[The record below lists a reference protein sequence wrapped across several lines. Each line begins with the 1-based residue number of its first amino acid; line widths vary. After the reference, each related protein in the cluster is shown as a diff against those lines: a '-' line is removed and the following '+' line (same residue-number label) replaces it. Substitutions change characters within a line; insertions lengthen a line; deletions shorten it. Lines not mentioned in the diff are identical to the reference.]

1 MSEMFYEWFLFFVFN
16 VGGRGKKKKN
26 KEYND
31 FCYFLGLFVILSDF
45 LLD

>member
-1 MSEMFYEWFLFFVFN
+1 MSGFYFLYLMLGEGV
-16 VGGRGKKKKN
+16 RKKN
-26 KEYND
+26 EEYND